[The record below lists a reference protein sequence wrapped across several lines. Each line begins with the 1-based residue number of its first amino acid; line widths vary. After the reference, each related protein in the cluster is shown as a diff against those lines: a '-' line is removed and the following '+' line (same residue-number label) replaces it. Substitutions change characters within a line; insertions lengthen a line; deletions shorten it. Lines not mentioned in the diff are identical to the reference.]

1 MYYEAGGK
9 ILPLG
14 SQSLCLMGA
23 GLEVTSVTQILVL
36 TPVKYYGSK
45 LGNGFTHGLF
55 SRSVTTSAGQ
65 GVDVVVHRLYWGNVG
80 VMPESRR
87 GNAWV
92 TSG

>member
-1 MYYEAGGK
+1 MHYEAGGK

-14 SQSLCLMGA
+14 SLSFCLMGA

-65 GVDVVVHRLYWGNVG
+65 WFGVVMSGSCTVHVG
-80 VMPESRR
+80 VCL
-87 GNAWV
+87 GNC
-92 TSG
+92 